1 MSRSPDGNPGEREVP
16 TSPAPGAATVTTE
29 RIVFERE
36 VQIAASPETVWEFL
50 VDPEKLA
57 RWKGR
62 LAETFDATPGGTYRI
77 EVVPGHVASGE
88 FVELDRPRRVVYTW
102 GWEPDA
108 DGTNVMPPGSSTVE
122 IELVPADGGTRLR
135 FTHRDLPTRESAD
148 RHAHG
153 WNHYLERLTVA
164 AGGGDPG
171 PDPWL
176 EEAPA

>member
-1 MSRSPDGNPGEREVP
+1 MS
-16 TSPAPGAATVTTE
+16 TTE
-29 RIVFERE
+29 QIVFERQ

-62 LAETFDATPGGTYRI
+62 LAETFEPTPGGAYRI
-77 EVVPGHVASGE
+77 EVVPGHIASGE
-88 FVELDRPRRVVYTW
+88 FVELDPPRRIVYTW
-102 GWEPDA
+102 GWEPDG
-108 DGTNVMPPGSSTVE
+108 DGPNVIPPGASTIE
-122 IELVPADGGTRLR
+122 IELVPEDGGTRLL
-135 FTHRDLPTRESAD
+135 FTHRDLPNRDAAD

-153 WNHYLERLTVA
+153 WNHYLERLAIA

-176 EEAPA
+176 DERPV

>member
-1 MSRSPDGNPGEREVP
+1 M
-16 TSPAPGAATVTTE
+16 TLTE
-29 RIVFERE
+29 RQIVFERE
-36 VQIAASPETVWEFL
+36 MQIAASPETVWEFL

-62 LAETFDATPGGTYRI
+62 LAETFEPRPGGAYRI
-77 EVVPGHVASGE
+77 EVVPGHVAAGE
-88 FVELDRPRRVVYTW
+88 FVELDPPRRIVYTW
-102 GWEPDA
+102 GWEPDG
-108 DGTNVMPPGSSTVE
+108 DGPNVVPPGSSTVE
-122 IELVPADGGTRLR
+122 IELVPDGAGTRLL

-153 WNHYLERLTVA
+153 WHHYLERLAVA

-176 EEAPA
+176 ADLPQQQA